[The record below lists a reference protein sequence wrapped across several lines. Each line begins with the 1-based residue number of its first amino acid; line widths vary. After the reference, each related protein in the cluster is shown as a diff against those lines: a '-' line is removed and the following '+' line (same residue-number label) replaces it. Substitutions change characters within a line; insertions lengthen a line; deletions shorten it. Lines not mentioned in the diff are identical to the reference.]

1 MPESRFTVPLQWPLF
16 SLTAVAMIIA
26 ILSVIL
32 MFEAFP
38 KRPLPK
44 VGFVVLGDIH
54 EPGWNMSNYQGIQR
68 ACEEFGLPLLVRD
81 KVPDHTGK
89 CAEAIR
95 ELAAEG
101 CSLIILASFSYAK
114 EARQT
119 IADLPKVAFSTISAE
134 VQLRNLTSN
143 FVRMYEGRYLSG
155 IIAGQQTKSGV
166 IGYVGAMPND
176 EVNRGLNAFT
186 LGVLRAN
193 PRAKV
198 IVAWTGSWQDAAKE
212 TENARRLVREKGC
225 DVLAYHQ
232 DDAAVPDLAEAE
244 GVDFIGYNT
253 MLFGYSEH
261 HLASILCRWDIY
273 YANILR
279 RFLREELNADRI
291 NWLGVDRGVV
301 MLSNY
306 SPRVDV
312 ETRAVVES
320 ARMEFLRNEV
330 VFSGPLKDRE
340 GNIRC
345 PSGEVIADDTLLQS
359 MDWQIE
365 GVEILD

>member
-1 MPESRFTVPLQWPLF
+1 MPDSRFIRPLRWPLF

-26 ILSVIL
+26 ILAVIL

-38 KRPLPK
+38 KRPQPK
-44 VGFVVLGDIH
+44 VGFITLGDIK
-54 EPGWNMSNYQGIQR
+54 EPGWNMSNYQGIER
-68 ACEEFGLPLLVRD
+68 ACEEFKLPLLVRD
-81 KVPDHTGK
+81 KVPEHGGK
-89 CAEAIR
+89 CAEAIKD
-95 ELAAEG
+95 LANEG
-101 CSLIILASFSYAK
+101 CQLIILASFGFAR

-119 IADLPKVAFSTISAE
+119 IADLPQIAFSTNSAE

-143 FVRMYEGRYLSG
+143 FVRMYEGRYLTG
-155 IIAGQQTKSGV
+155 IIAGQQTRSGV

-186 LGVLRAN
+186 LGVMRSN
-193 PRAKV
+193 PRARV
-198 IVAWTGSWQDAAKE
+198 IVAWTGAWQDPDKE
-212 TENARRLVREKGC
+212 KENARRLVREKGA

-232 DDAAVPDLAEAE
+232 DDSAVPDLAEAE
-244 GVDFIGYNT
+244 GVDFIGFNT
-253 MLFGYSEH
+253 PLFGYSEH
-261 HLASILCRWDIY
+261 HLVSILCRWDIY
-273 YANILR
+273 YSDVVR
-279 RFLREELNADRI
+279 RFLREEHNANRI

-320 ARMEFLRNEV
+320 ARMEFLRDEV
-330 VFSGPLKDRE
+330 VFSGPLRDRE
-340 GNIRC
+340 GNVRC
-345 PSGEVIADDTLLQS
+345 PAGEVIADDTLLKS
-359 MDWQIE
+359 MDWQLE

>member
-1 MPESRFTVPLQWPLF
+1 MSDSRFIKPLRWPLF

-38 KRPLPK
+38 KRPQPK
-44 VGFVVLGDIH
+44 VGFIVLGDIK
-54 EPGWNMSNYQGIQR
+54 EPGWNMSNYQGIER
-68 ACEEFGLPLLVRD
+68 ACEEFNLPLLVRD
-81 KVPDHTGK
+81 KVPDHGGK
-89 CAEAIR
+89 CSEAIH
-95 ELAAEG
+95 ELVNEG
-101 CSLIILASFSYAK
+101 CSLIALASFGYAQDAK
-114 EARQT
+114 QT
-119 IADLPKVAFSTISAE
+119 IADLPKVTFLTNSAE
-134 VQLRNLTSN
+134 VHLRNLMSN
-143 FVRMYEGRYLSG
+143 FVRMYEGRYLTG

-166 IGYVGAMPND
+166 VGYVAAMPNE

-193 PRAKV
+193 PQARV
-198 IVAWTGSWQDAAKE
+198 IVAWTGSWQDPAKE
-212 TENARRLVREKGC
+212 TENARRLVREKGA

-244 GVDFIGYNT
+244 GVDFIGYNVP
-253 MLFGYSEH
+253 LFGYSEH
-261 HLASILCRWDIY
+261 HLVSILCRWDIFY
-273 YANILR
+273 SDVLR
-279 RFLREELNADRI
+279 RFLREELDADRI
-291 NWLGVDRGVV
+291 SWLGVDRGVV
-301 MLSNY
+301 MLSTY

-312 ETRAVVES
+312 ETRAVVEA

-330 VFSGPLKDRE
+330 VFSGPLRDSE
-340 GNIRC
+340 GNVRC
-345 PSGEVIADDTLLQS
+345 PAGEVIADDTLLKK